1 MCNGWGRV
9 STALT
14 VCLYLSGCAAAV
26 PSTTFYKSAQTQLS
40 LDSEPSGKVYVDN
53 KYIGVT
59 PIALPLEY
67 EQQVEQNTRKVT
79 YWETQ
84 PGLSLFLTIV
94 SLGLYL
100 PFSFIAVDSEASTV
114 PLESYRNNHFQLTIQ
129 ATGYREWKQE
139 IVTKGEENLS
149 LRPQLVKAQ
158 PELNPQNK
166 GGAP

>member
-1 MCNGWGRV
+1 MGTKRMCNGLGV
-9 STALT
+9 CTALT
-14 VCLYLSGCAAAV
+14 VCLLYLSGCATEV

-40 LDSEPSGKVYVDN
+40 LESEPSGKVYVDN

-59 PIALPLEY
+59 PIAFPLEY
-67 EQQVEQNTRKVT
+67 EQQVEQDTRKVT

-100 PFSFIAVDSEASTV
+100 PFSFIAVDSEISIV
-114 PLESYRNNHFQLTIQ
+114 PLESYRNNHFQLTLQ
-129 ATGYREWKQE
+129 ATGYQEWKQE
-139 IVTKGEENLS
+139 IVTKGEQNLS

-158 PELNPQNK
+158 P
-166 GGAP
+166 

>member
-1 MCNGWGRV
+1 MRNCLGQI

-14 VCLYLSGCAAAV
+14 ISLLYLSGCATAV
-26 PSTTFYKSAQTQLS
+26 PPTTFYKSAQTQLS
-40 LDSEPSGKVYVDN
+40 VESAPSGKVYLDN
-53 KYIGVT
+53 KYIGIT

-67 EQQVEQNTRKVT
+67 EQQVEQDTRKVT

-114 PLESYRNNHFQLTIQ
+114 PLQSYRNNHFQLTVQ
-129 ATGYREWKQE
+129 AAGYEEWKQE

-158 PELNPQNK
+158 P
-166 GGAP
+166 